1 MQAMSH
7 ITPGDSAAHH
17 THPDTLAVHGP
28 AARAVAE
35 GTHVPT
41 IDLSTTYPLPEVES
55 GGDSYELL
63 AGGGRAKDGATSLV
77 YQRLWSPNASD
88 FEEGLAALEGA
99 ESAVSFATGMAAICA
114 VLQQRV
120 AAGKPH
126 IVAIRPLYGGT
137 DHVLATGFLGTRVT
151 WATLDTVTESIESDT
166 GLVIMESPAN
176 PTLELVDI
184 AAVVAAAGDVP
195 VMVDN
200 TFATPVLQQPLAHGA
215 AYSVHS
221 ATKYLGGHGDAMG
234 GIVACSEERARQLR
248 GVRSLTGGL
257 LHPMGAYMLAR
268 GLRTL
273 PIRIRQQQENA
284 QAVAEALDGHEAIAR
299 VFFPGLDGQD
309 PAGLVGSQMAGP
321 GAMLALDM
329 AGGYQAAAAFAE
341 RTRLAVHA
349 VSLGGVDT
357 LIQHPASLTHRP
369 VAPDARPAAGVVRVS
384 IGLEDPRDIIADFT
398 QALS

>member
-1 MQAMSH
+1 MQAMSDT
-7 ITPGDSAAHH
+7 TPGDSAAHDA
-17 THPDTLAVHGP
+17 HPDTLAVHSM
-28 AARAVAE
+28 AARAISE

-63 AGGGRAKDGATSLV
+63 TGGGRAKDGATSLV

-99 ESAVSFATGMAAICA
+99 DSAVGFATGMAAICA

-166 GLVIMESPAN
+166 GLVVMETPAN

-234 GIVACSEERARQLR
+234 GIVASSEERARELR
-248 GVRSLTGGL
+248 AVRSLTGGL

-273 PIRIRQQQENA
+273 PIRIRQQQDNA
-284 QAVAEALDGHEAIAR
+284 QTVAEALDGHEGVAR

-309 PAGLVGSQMAGP
+309 PAGLIGSQMSGP